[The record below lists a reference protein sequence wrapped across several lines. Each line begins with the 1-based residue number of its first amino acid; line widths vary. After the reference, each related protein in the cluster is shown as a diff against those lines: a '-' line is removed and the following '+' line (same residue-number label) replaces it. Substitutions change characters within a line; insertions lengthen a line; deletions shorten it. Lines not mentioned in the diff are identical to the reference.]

1 MPLNLV
7 GPYYFHGPYGSVM
20 GKSGTNSQENVF
32 SIPGFLVTDED
43 HSNFVTWFL

>member
-32 SIPGFLVTDED
+32 LSLAFLLLMKITQ
-43 HSNFVTWFL
+43 TL